1 MQLCRA
7 QLFFQGDSGGPLNY
21 DLNGGK
27 RYVAL
32 GVASFVSSMGCE
44 FPTPQVFTR
53 VSRYL
58 EWIQAITDIETM

>member
-1 MQLCRA
+1 M
-7 QLFFQGDSGGPLNY
+7 NY